1 MDAYVAWFLVLFI
14 VVLALLGPRFGAD
27 TSDGADRY
35 GSKHRPE
42 HLVVDRAGAPPGT
55 EPAIEPGSGSGTDPA
70 PAAGTGIS
78 DGWSVLPGGD
88 PYRRP
93 TPANSIG

>member
-1 MDAYVAWFLVLFI
+1 M
-14 VVLALLGPRFGAD
+14 PRFGAD

-42 HLVVDRAGAPPGT
+42 HLSVDPAGAPPGT
-55 EPAIEPGSGSGTDPA
+55 EPAIEPGSGSGAGAGSNPA
-70 PAAGTGIS
+70 PAAGTVIS